1 MNKYSSEGEVVM
13 PFDKKGLLGEEV
25 NEIIKENYE
34 QNKDVFKLSEEINM
48 YAQEIVDL
56 LNINSNDTQGIVA
69 GTLFIKILNTFQSV
83 VILYKIGLDSQCK
96 ILTRAVLE
104 NLFVLK
110 CIVKD
115 KKYLKL
121 LMNSNDKK
129 REQLLNTI
137 KRNPYGVFDSL
148 INEIDISELDDL
160 SRKNHRNKINSIS
173 TKQWAEM
180 AESYFEY
187 YYAYKHLCNDVH
199 VDLRNMEQYI
209 KVDKDGNIEEFIM
222 LPDIKDIKIILGYT
236 ANDAMIEAIM
246 CVGNYSNIECESR
259 IKYFKTKIME
269 LYEYDNL

>member
-1 MNKYSSEGEVVM
+1 M
-13 PFDKKGLLGEEV
+13 PFNKKGLLGEDV

-34 QNKDVFKLSEEINM
+34 QYKDIFKLSEEINM
-48 YAQEIVDL
+48 YAQEITYL
-56 LNINSNDTQGIVA
+56 LNINSKDTQGVVA
-69 GTLFIKILNTFQSV
+69 GSLFIKILNTFQSV

-115 KKYLKL
+115 KMYLEML
-121 LMNSNDKK
+121 INSDNKK
-129 REQLLNTI
+129 REQLLNNI
-137 KRNPYGVFDSL
+137 KSNPYGVFDNL
-148 INEIDISELDDL
+148 INEIDIHELDEL
-160 SRKNHRNKINSIS
+160 SRKNHRNKIESIS

-180 AESYFEY
+180 AESYHEY
-187 YYAYKHLCNDVH
+187 YYAYKYLCNDVH

-209 KVDKDGNIEEFIM
+209 KVDKDGNIDEFIM
-222 LPDIKDIKIILGYT
+222 LPDIKDIKIILCYT

-246 CVGNYSNIECESR
+246 CIGNYSNIECESK

-269 LYEYDNL
+269 IYGYKN